1 MGDPIS
7 WLVLE
12 PGHAVVT
19 ADGEQLGTVKEV
31 LGDTEADIFDGLRVS
46 TGLLGSDEKYVPAEL
61 LESIDTDAV
70 HLTIPAAE
78 SDRLDG
84 LAPPGQP
91 S

>member
-1 MGDPIS
+1 MPDPIS

-19 ADGEQLGTVKEV
+19 ADGEKLGTVKEV

-46 TGLLGSDEKYVPAEL
+46 TGALGTGETYVPAEL

-70 HLTIPAAE
+70 HLRIPSTEADHL
-78 SDRLDG
+78 DRF
-84 LAPPGQP
+84 APPGEQM
-91 S
+91 